1 MIELMLA
8 AAIVWP
14 SDTVSVGFVSSFG
27 AGRWDQAADRRLHEL
42 VLTRWPSPQALL
54 ELWDGGELDPG
65 QQVSLLL
72 GGSAFHDPVLLP
84 AYLEALD
91 SGRPVVRRAA
101 HHGYRNLIGDLTP
114 RPGQDLD
121 DEGLEALRRE
131 MRAMQQ
137 GLRTGSLVDLWLES
151 LLRHES
157 KSMDRWHG
165 VALNRSPVHCL
176 RSLDRLIHPE
186 DLPELITAFELS
198 TDDLVRQSLMRLIEG
213 TGLQRFV
220 VRPAGE
226 RSGWGMKVYREAIER
241 LEYRLAFSCRRD
253 AESWIVDGLRAAGA
267 RGARPN
273 TARACGVWRELI
285 RRPYGPWGRTVAQ
298 QLYACGAP
306 PIDLSILSARSPSEQ
321 QRVERLD
328 RWFPDGGPPGRPT
341 PNPE

>member
-1 MIELMLA
+1 
-8 AAIVWP
+8 
-14 SDTVSVGFVSSFG
+14 
-27 AGRWDQAADRRLHEL
+27 
-42 VLTRWPSPQALL
+42 
-54 ELWDGGELDPG
+54 
-65 QQVSLLL
+65 
-72 GGSAFHDPVLLP
+72 
-84 AYLEALD
+84 
-91 SGRPVVRRAA
+91 
-101 HHGYRNLIGDLTP
+101 
-114 RPGQDLD
+114 
-121 DEGLEALRRE
+121 
-131 MRAMQQ
+131 
-137 GLRTGSLVDLWLES
+137 
-151 LLRHES
+151 
-157 KSMDRWHG
+157 